1 MIVHIGE
8 NIALF
13 EKDIVAIL
21 DINSALES
29 EDSRFFISNL
39 IKNNRLINNLNK
51 DVKTYIITMDSIGN
65 IKNGQNYS
73 LYMSNI
79 SSTSLLKRINRKK

>member
-8 NIALF
+8 NISLL

-21 DINSALES
+21 DIDSALES
-29 EDSRFFISNL
+29 VDSRFFINNL
-39 IKNNRLINNLNK
+39 IKDNRLVNKLDK
-51 DVKTYIITMDSIGN
+51 DVKTYIITMDNIAS
-65 IKNGQNYS
+65 IKNKQNYN

-79 SSTSLLKRINRKK
+79 SSTSLLKRINKNK